1 MYVNN
6 MCTNAIYDFICQKK
20 YLKLQLKLKKKKTI
34 YFVKKMYVYTYKIC
48 KNVNALLP
56 M

>member
-20 YLKLQLKLKKKKTI
+20 IFKVATKIKKKEN
-34 YFVKKMYVYTYKIC
+34 YLFCKKMYVYTYKIC

>member
-1 MYVNN
+1 MQYMTLFVK
-6 MCTNAIYDFICQKK
+6 KK
-20 YLKLQLKLKKKKTI
+20 YLKLQLKLKKKEN
-34 YFVKKMYVYTYKIC
+34 YLFCKKMYVYTYKIC